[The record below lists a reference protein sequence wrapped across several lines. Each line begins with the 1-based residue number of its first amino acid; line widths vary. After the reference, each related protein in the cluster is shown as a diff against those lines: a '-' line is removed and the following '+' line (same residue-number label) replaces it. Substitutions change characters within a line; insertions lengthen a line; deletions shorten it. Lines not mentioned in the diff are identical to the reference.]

1 MKRSLDAIFEEI
13 IKLGIDFEK
22 LNSSR
27 SVVEDV
33 PKRKVSIFVLKIY
46 FIFRKLLE
54 LVHKMSV

>member
-46 FIFRKLLE
+46 FIFRKLLPRTCT
-54 LVHKMSV
+54 